1 MTHASLFS
9 GIGGFDLAAAWAGW
23 TNVFNCEVDPFC
35 RRVLKY
41 HFPESEQYGDIKT
54 TDFTVWRDRVD
65 VLTGGFP
72 CQPFSLAGKRKG
84 TADDRYPWPAM
95 LGVVRT
101 VRPRWVVGENVLGIV
116 NWSQGMVF
124 EQVCADLEAAGYE
137 VQAYLI
143 PAAGVGAPHL
153 RYRTWFVATV
163 VTQGLKVHGKSGS
176 EPLSPALLPTPVAS
190 DCGSGRVNRSLSDGA
205 TARPTLALATRMGL
219 LSTPT
224 VNDAINSSLPPS
236 QAKRKSGVVHDVM
249 ISHPSRTGKGSR
261 LNPRYVAQ
269 MMGFPPDWTE
279 LPFRHGAGSRSKPMA
294 TP

>member
-1 MTHASLFS
+1 MTHGSLFS

-23 TNVFNCEVDPFC
+23 TNVFNCEIDPFC

-41 HFPESEQYGDIKT
+41 HFPESEQYEDIRT
-54 TDFTVWRDRVD
+54 TDFTVWRDCID

-84 TADDRYPWPAM
+84 TADDRYLWPAM

-153 RYRTWFVATV
+153 RYRTWFVAHRGDARAESSWQERFGAIAAGSTADTGRV
-163 VTQGLKVHGKSGS
+163 GLR
-176 EPLSPALLPTPVAS
+176 ER
-190 DCGSGRVNRSLSDGA
+190 RVNRSLSKGA
-205 TARPTLALATRMGL
+205 TARPTLALAARMGL

-279 LPFRHGAGSRSKPMA
+279 LPFRHGAASRSKPTA